1 MTKEARPSICYI
13 VPSYTADEASHMA
26 HLPHFLSEVGKYCD
40 LHVIIQRGSGK
51 PEIPNVRSVYVQRP
65 GNHFQRALELTRVAY
80 RLRRQGCKKFFIRIS
95 ASAALELN
103 LLSRFLDLQVYH
115 WVSGQGKDLKPPWRK
130 SLWRRLY
137 YEVGELLLRLNIRL
151 AYRFVTGPES
161 MVKYF
166 IKEYGV
172 DPGKTLVLYNDI
184 DIDAFKPLSMF
195 YARERLRQDMGL
207 PMDCPLV
214 LFVGRVSPFKGG
226 HYLIPIAHLLQEHLY
241 NALLLVVGDIHIPD
255 IVEIAKR
262 ERLCN
267 IRFIGPI
274 QNFRVVKYLHAADV
288 FIMPS
293 DSEGFPRVILEA
305 MASGSP
311 IVAFDVG
318 GTMELLGPKQQRFV
332 VRRGDLEAFISC
344 ITELVQQPD
353 LRRELSEENLRTVPR
368 FSTKQVANMFIQRIV
383 EGGE

>member
-26 HLPHFLSEVGKYCD
+26 HLPHFLSEVGKYCQ

-65 GNHFQRALELTRVAY
+65 GNHFQRALELIRVAY
-80 RLRRQGCKKFFIRIS
+80 CLRRQGCKKFFIRIS

-103 LLSRFLDLQVYH
+103 LLSHCLDLQVYH

-130 SLWRRLY
+130 GLLRRIY
-137 YEVGELLLRLNIRL
+137 YEVGDLLLRLNIRL

-166 IKEYGV
+166 VKEYGA
-172 DPGKTLVLYNDI
+172 DPDKMLVLYNDI
-184 DIDAFKPLSMF
+184 DTDAIKPPNMF
-195 YARERLRQDMGL
+195 NSKEHLRQAMGL
-207 PMDCPLV
+207 PMGCPLV

-226 HYLIPIAHLLQEHLY
+226 QYLIPIAQLLQQRLA
-241 NALLLVVGDIHIPD
+241 NVMLVVVGDIHIPY
-255 IVEIAKR
+255 IVELANR
-262 ERLCN
+262 EHLCN
-267 IRFIGPI
+267 IRFVGQIP
-274 QNFRVVKYLHAADV
+274 NFQVVQYLHAADV

-293 DSEGFPRVILEA
+293 DSEGFPRVLLEG
-305 MASGSP
+305 MACGLP

-318 GTMELLGPKQQRFV
+318 GTRDILGHEQQKFV
-332 VRRGDLEAFISC
+332 VRRSDLEAFVSGI
-344 ITELVQQPD
+344 IELVQQPN
-353 LRRELSEENLRTVPR
+353 LRAALSEENLQSVQR
-368 FSTKQVANMFIQRIV
+368 FSTKHVANMFVQQIV
-383 EGGE
+383 ENRE